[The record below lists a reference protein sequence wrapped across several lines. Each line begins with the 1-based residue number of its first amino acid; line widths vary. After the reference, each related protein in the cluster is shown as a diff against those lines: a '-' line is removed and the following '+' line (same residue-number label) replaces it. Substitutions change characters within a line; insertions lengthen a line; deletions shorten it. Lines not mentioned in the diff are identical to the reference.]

1 MMRELIIKDFG
12 WKLLS
17 LALAVAIW
25 LTVKGF
31 SGDGGTQSERTFTDL
46 PAQIVSGKADVQIFK
61 IIPEVVQVTVK
72 GRPDLIKALT
82 EQEIHALV
90 DVSRVEPTR
99 NSRQRVDVSAPTRI
113 TIVKV
118 EPAEVEVVVPPRPA
132 NPASHSKP

>member
-1 MMRELIIKDFG
+1 MLRDLIVKDFG

-31 SGDGGTQSERTFTDL
+31 SSDSGNQAEHIFTDI
-46 PAQIVSGKADVQIFK
+46 PAQIVSGTTDARTFRIN
-61 IIPEVVQVTVK
+61 PEVVQVTVK
-72 GRPDLIKALT
+72 GLPDAIKALT
-82 EQEIHALV
+82 EREIHVYV
-90 DVSRVEPTR
+90 DVSNADPTR
-99 NSRQRVDVSAPTRI
+99 NFRKRVEVSTPTRI

-132 NPASHSKP
+132 TTAPHSKP